1 MNEEWK
7 EKKRQK
13 DKKDTEWIDNENK
26 KKEDKYKR
34 IETWKKDK
42 ENT

>member
-26 KKEDKYKR
+26 KKEDKYMR

>member
-26 KKEDKYKR
+26 KKKDKYKR